1 MTALLGLAPAR
12 SPVHLPPP
20 PGNIT
25 ACQHDDLGVANYKV
39 TSK

>member
-1 MTALLGLAPAR
+1 LALHRRAL
-12 SPVHLPPP
+12 PVHLPPP
-20 PGNIT
+20 PGNIS